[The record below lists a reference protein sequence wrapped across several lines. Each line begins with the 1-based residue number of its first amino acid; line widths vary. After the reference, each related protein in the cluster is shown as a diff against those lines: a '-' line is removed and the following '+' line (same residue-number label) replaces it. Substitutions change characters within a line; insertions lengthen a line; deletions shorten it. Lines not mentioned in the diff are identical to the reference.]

1 MMPVGAQ
8 AETTVYGSI
17 RNVIEFADSGK
28 AGEDSTTD
36 VSTVGSRFGLKG
48 SADIGNGLTA
58 RGHYEFGTTT
68 DKKDTGLSNRI
79 ASVGVAGGFGSIDI
93 GNQWSAFYNSTGV
106 DMDPSWTQ
114 GGGGDTPFRSSN
126 TIKYGNSFG
135 PLSLELDMRLN
146 GGGDEEGT
154 DGLAGDG
161 GGFGVRVAVTDNLT
175 LGFAYDNE
183 DRSDHVTPAVYGN
196 RYTLPVNGLTAA
208 QAEVLGTKRTKAPK
222 DTGTAL
228 TGPYSGYAYVGDK
241 DMYDRTY
248 CLSDAMIE
256 ADNAK
261 FTKNNAEATNPVE
274 APTLTPNAG
283 TSNGACTV
291 TKAMAGAETERLGV
305 SAKLS
310 MGQFYGIVA
319 LGTKNVTDNG
329 KETETEYAQ
338 VWGGIHLSDSTQALI
353 GFGQSE
359 TEGMDANPSAVTLGL
374 YHKMGG
380 GLQLFYE
387 GISKDPDTAG
397 MDNSSN
403 HKAGIRFDF

>member
-1 MMPVGAQ
+1 MLPIGAH
-8 AETTVYGSI
+8 AEATVYGRVVNAI
-17 RNVIEFADSGK
+17 DFNDTGK

-48 SADIGNGLTA
+48 SSDIGNGLTA
-58 RGHYEFGTTT
+58 RGHFEFGLAT
-68 DKKDTGLSNRI
+68 DKKANGLSNRI
-79 ASVGVAGGFGSIDI
+79 ASVGVAGGFGSIDV

-114 GGGGDTPFRSSN
+114 GGGGDTPFRASN
-126 TIKYGNSFG
+126 TIKYANAFG
-135 PLSLELDMRLN
+135 PLNLELDMRLN

-154 DGLAGDG
+154 EALAGDG

-196 RYTLPVNGLTAA
+196 TYEVDLSTE
-208 QAEVLGTKRTKAPK
+208 QAMVLGTKRTRLAT
-222 DTGTAL
+222 DTT
-228 TGPYSGYAYVGDK
+228 TNNGPYSGYTYAGEPT
-241 DMYDRTY
+241 YDSMY
-248 CLSDAMIE
+248 CLSDAMLT
-256 ADNAK
+256 ADKAK
-261 FTKNNAEATNPVE
+261 FTANNAEAENPVNI
-274 APTLTPNAG
+274 PTLDPAAG
-283 TSNGACTV
+283 TSENACTV
-291 TKAMAGAETERLGV
+291 TAAKTGTETERLGV
-305 SAKLS
+305 SAKLT

-319 LGTKNVTDNG
+319 YGTKNVTDNG
-329 KETETEYAQ
+329 KETESEYTQ
-338 VWGGIHLSDSTQALI
+338 VWGGIHLSDSTSALI

-359 TEGMDANPSAVTLGL
+359 TEGKDANPSAVTLAM
-374 YHKMGG
+374 YHNMGG